1 MTPVASHQP
10 GTHAHARKLALIAL
24 LASMVVA
31 MLVLLGAT
39 QRAALGQDDAR
50 GTVLLRDAVTL
61 SPGTIK
67 LSDVAELN
75 GSAAMALAEL
85 SITELPAGR
94 TPVQVT
100 LEQVCAAIDA
110 AGVNRARVEIRGYA
124 RCKVMVL
131 ASVTPPAAQP
141 AMIDATPHA
150 EAASV
155 VQPVAVSPTSLRAQ
169 VTALLEKN
177 AGGDSQ
183 DLRITFADADA
194 RVLDQDVSNL
204 RLEFEPIAS
213 SSLGRVPLVMRAYQG
228 DKPVQTIRLIADVAR
243 RTNVLTLT
251 RPISRG
257 QVLQSDDFKSQ
268 KLFITDARNAPIADP
283 ALVVGQLAVG
293 SLRPGTVLTNE
304 HVRSPILVKKGDTV
318 IVRCI
323 AGGLVVTTAAR
334 AVEDGFADKRITLI
348 NERSRET
355 FSARVT
361 GPREAVVVVTD
372 AVIEASAPA
381 PAPALAKPALNTPVF
396 TTPTQSTISPANRGG
411 A

>member
-1 MTPVASHQP
+1 MTPVASNQP

-24 LASMVVA
+24 LASLVVA
-31 MLVLLGAT
+31 LLVLLGAT
-39 QRAALGQDDAR
+39 QRVALGQDEAR

-75 GSAAMALAEL
+75 GPAALALSEL
-85 SITELPAGR
+85 SIMELPAGR
-94 TPVQVT
+94 TPAQVT
-100 LEQVCAAIDA
+100 LEQICAAIDA

-124 RCKVMVL
+124 RCVV
-131 ASVTPPAAQP
+131 SVPAPVAPPAAQP
-141 AMIDATPHA
+141 AKTDATPRSQ
-150 EAASV
+150 AAAAVQSV
-155 VQPVAVSPTSLRAQ
+155 AASPTSLRAQ
-169 VTALLEKN
+169 VTLLLEQN
-177 AGGDSQ
+177 AGGDPQ
-183 DLRITFADADA
+183 DLRITFTDADA
-194 RVLDQDVSNL
+194 RALDQDVSNL

-213 SSLGRVPLVMRAYQG
+213 SSLGRVPVVMRAYQG

-257 QVLQSDDFKSQ
+257 QSIQSDDLKQQ
-268 KLFITDARNAPIADP
+268 KLFVTDARNAPIADP
-283 ALVVGQLAVG
+283 ALVVGQLSVG
-293 SLRPGTVLTNE
+293 SLRPGTVLTSE

-355 FSARVT
+355 FTARVT

-381 PAPALAKPALNTPVF
+381 PAKPTLNTPIF
-396 TTPTQSTISPANRGG
+396 TTPAQSIVRPANRGG